1 MAEHFDI
8 ITVGGGPAGLT
19 AAIYARRAGKSVLVL
34 EKASV
39 GGQIATSPRVDNFP
53 GIPGIS
59 GIELSERLYTQAE
72 DLGARVELE
81 EVLEIRD
88 GAPKTVVTDYST
100 YTCAALILATG
111 MKHRSLGLAGEDT
124 LSGVSFCAV
133 CDGAF
138 YAGKDT
144 AVCGGGNT
152 ALQDALFLSDL
163 CRYVTLIHRR
173 DAFRG
178 DPILAEALQ
187 KRENVSLV
195 LNTVVEALRGETAL
209 TGLLLRNTVTGE
221 ATELPVS
228 GLFQAVGQRP
238 EAALAQAL
246 DVADSDGFIPAGE
259 DCRTPVPGVF
269 AAGDCRA
276 KEIRQLTTACA
287 DGAVA
292 ALAACRYCDSVSKM
306 PHT

>member
-1 MAEHFDI
+1 MHEHFDI
-8 ITVGGGPAGLT
+8 LIVGGGPAGLT

-34 EKASV
+34 EKASI

-53 GIPGIS
+53 GMPGIT
-59 GIELSERLYTQAE
+59 GVELAERLYTQAE
-72 DLGARVELE
+72 ELGARIELE

-100 YTCAALILATG
+100 HTCTALILATG

-124 LSGVSFCAV
+124 LPGVSFCAV

-138 YAGKDT
+138 YEGKNV

-163 CRYVTLIHRR
+163 CRHVTVIHRR
-173 DAFRG
+173 SQFRG

-187 KRENVSLV
+187 KRENVSSRMD
-195 LNTVVEALRGETAL
+195 TVVEALQGETAL
-209 TGLLLRNTVTGE
+209 TGLLLRNVITGE
-221 ATELPVS
+221 ESKLAVD
-228 GLFQAVGQRP
+228 GLFQAVGQQP
-238 EAALAQAL
+238 EAVLAQSL
-246 DVADSDGFIPAGE
+246 EVADNTGFVPAGE
-259 DCRTPVPGVF
+259 NCLTAVPGIF
-269 AAGDCRA
+269 AAGDCRV
-276 KEIRQLTTACA
+276 KEVRQLTTACA

-292 ALAACRYCDSVSKM
+292 ALAACRYCEQENN
-306 PHT
+306 

>member
-8 ITVGGGPAGLT
+8 IIVGGGPAGLT
-19 AAIYARRAGKSVLVL
+19 AAVYARRAGKSVLVL

-53 GIPGIS
+53 GIPSVS
-59 GIELSERLYTQAE
+59 GIELAERLYTQAE
-72 DLGARVELE
+72 DLGARIELE
-81 EVLEIRD
+81 EVLEVRD
-88 GAPKTVVTDYST
+88 GFPKTVVTDYST
-100 YTCAALILATG
+100 YTCTALILATG

-138 YAGKDT
+138 YAGKDV

-163 CRYVTLIHRR
+163 CRHVTLIHRR
-173 DAFRG
+173 GEFRG
-178 DPILAEALQ
+178 DPILAEALE

-195 LNTVVEALRGETAL
+195 LHTVVEALRGENAL
-209 TGLLLRNTVTGE
+209 TGLLLRNTATGE
-221 ATELPVS
+221 TRELPVD
-228 GLFQAVGQRP
+228 GLFQAVGQQP
-238 EAALAQAL
+238 EAVLSQAL
-246 DVADSDGFIPAGE
+246 RVADEAGFIHAGE
-259 DCRTPVPGVF
+259 DCLTKVPGVF
-269 AAGDCRA
+269 AAGDCRT
-276 KEIRQLTTACA
+276 KEVRQLTTACA

-292 ALAACRYCDSVSKM
+292 ALAACRYCR
-306 PHT
+306 